1 MMKGRDMI
9 DHWYLKHGRACVS
22 LVLLLAPLPLQLPAA
37 PVRVIETEESFR
49 VVDEG
54 GGNPR
59 KMRLRQVRLELPFQ
73 LAPCPGLTK
82 ARARQVNSPQILTNP
97 GNAA

>member
-9 DHWYLKHGRACVS
+9 DHRYLKHGRACVS
-22 LVLLLAPLPLQLPAA
+22 LVLLLALLPLQLSAA

-59 KMRLRQVRLELPFQ
+59 KMRLRQQPRLRTRRTFSVTGLIIVYVPPCYGESSLP
-73 LAPCPGLTK
+73 GH
-82 ARARQVNSPQILTNP
+82 R
-97 GNAA
+97 